1 MHGEYQMKVEIF
13 RRTVKD
19 RRRGASYDLLQYM
32 AEGIRACGDEPI
44 MINETKTGDWTKDEM
59 EPTAPIGCMFGY
71 GGSNQMHHTKGR
83 RRDLVER
90 AKKKGIKIITFDG
103 GLLSSFGNVHGDKHH
118 WRVSLFSP
126 MNNGDFLSD
135 NSPPDRWEAA
145 KTRWNVKSEPWRKS
159 DQEDP
164 ILFVLQPKD
173 NWSMNNLDP
182 IEWFNGVYEKLRP
195 MTDRKFIVR
204 PHPNHVAHIEERIKE
219 FPDDVEVIVGQKFFQ
234 GDEKKYYR
242 FHFQEAISNCH
253 AVVTHNSTAGVDSC
267 VRGIP
272 TFNTSDLAISWPVAN
287 KDLNNIET
295 PEYPDRTQWLNDLGY
310 KLWSEKEIRNGT
322 VFKRFKEKLGM

>member
-1 MHGEYQMKVEIF
+1 MKVEIF

-44 MINETKTGDWTKDEM
+44 MVNETKTGDWTKDEM

-126 MNNGDFLSD
+126 MNNGNFLSD

-145 KTRWNVKSEPWRKS
+145 KTRWNVKTEPWRKS

-164 ILFVLQPKD
+164 IMFVLQPKD

-182 IEWFNGVYEKLRP
+182 IEWFHGVYEKLRP
-195 MTDRKFIVR
+195 ITDRKFIVR
-204 PHPNHVAHIEERIKE
+204 PHPNHVANIEERIKE
-219 FPDDVEVIVGQKFFQ
+219 FPDDVEVIIGQKYFQ

-242 FHFQEAISNCH
+242 FHFQEAITNIH

-295 PEYPDRTQWLNDLGY
+295 PERPDRTQWLYDLGY
-310 KLWSEKEIRNGT
+310 KLWSEKEIRDGT